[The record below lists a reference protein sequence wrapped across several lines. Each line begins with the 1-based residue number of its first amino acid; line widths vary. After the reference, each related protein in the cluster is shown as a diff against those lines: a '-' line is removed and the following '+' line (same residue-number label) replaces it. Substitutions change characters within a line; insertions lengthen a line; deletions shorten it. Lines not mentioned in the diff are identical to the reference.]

1 MNSLFGQTTM
11 RSSARL
17 HASLDLTISPML
29 GDSGYLKFQALTK
42 HGRSIG
48 IAAQNVLAADAT
60 GQGFAARWS
69 N

>member
-1 MNSLFGQTTM
+1 M

-17 HASLDLTISPML
+17 HASLDLTISLML
-29 GDSGYLKFQALTK
+29 RDAGYLKFRAFTK

-60 GQGFAARWS
+60 GQSFAARRS